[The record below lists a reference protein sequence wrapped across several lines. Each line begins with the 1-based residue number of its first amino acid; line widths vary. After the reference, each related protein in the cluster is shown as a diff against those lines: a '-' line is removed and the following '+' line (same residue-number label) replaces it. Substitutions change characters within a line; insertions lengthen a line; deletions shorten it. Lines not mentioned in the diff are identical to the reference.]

1 MEKENEIRRLHSV
14 CRAKDQLIVLL
25 IEDLEY
31 IINEVTAGRCYTP
44 PDGYIEQ
51 VRRKLEEAKASLG

>member
-14 CRAKDQLIVLL
+14 CQAKDRLIVLL
-25 IEDLEY
+25 CEDLEY
-31 IINEVTAGRCYTP
+31 IVNEVTSGRCYTA

-51 VRRKLEEAKASLG
+51 VRKNLSEAKNSLG